1 MYLQVN
7 RTYPRDMQNDY
18 DILTRYMTVAITQ
31 WYSVHWIFVRK
42 SRKIS

>member
-1 MYLQVN
+1 MYLQMN
-7 RTYPRDMQNDY
+7 RRYPSDMQKDY

-31 WYSVHWIFVRK
+31 WYSVHWIFARK